1 MSQQDIFDL
10 EAYHFVKV
18 QVKYSTDLTDGLRI
32 RTVLGK
38 DVTVT
43 RLNGSIYINATKVID
58 PDYIITTGVLH
69 LIDKYEIWQLTLY
82 AFRTDGY
89 SAMNPNDTDA
99 RPEVAN
105 ITGSPTKSSPP
116 SSSLS
121 TGAKAGIAVGAALG
135 AIILFGLS
143 VFFWMRGRR
152 VPKKQQIHQ
161 LDSTEKNAG
170 PVELHG
176 TESHRSELPEKPS
189 DQPYEMDA
197 GGPVGSDLSDGTD
210 RTR

>member
-1 MSQQDIFDL
+1 
-10 EAYHFVKV
+10 VKG
-18 QVKYSTDLTDGLRI
+18 QVKYSTDLIDGLRI
-32 RTVLGK
+32 RTVVGN

-43 RLNGSIYINATKVID
+43 RLNGYIYINAAKVID

-69 LIDKYEIWQLTLY
+69 LIDKYKLWQLTLY
-82 AFRTDGY
+82 ALRTDGY
-89 SAMNPNDTDA
+89 SAMNLNDIAT

-121 TGAKAGIAVGAALG
+121 TGAKAGISVGAALG

-143 VFFWMRGRR
+143 VFCWMRRR
-152 VPKKQQIHQ
+152 SVPKKQQIHR

-176 TESHRSELPEKPS
+176 TDSHRSELSEKPS
-189 DQPYEMDA
+189 DRPYEMDA
-197 GGPVGSDLSDGTD
+197 GRPVGSELSDGTD

>member
-10 EAYHFVKV
+10 EAYHFVKGL
-18 QVKYSTDLTDGLRI
+18 VKYSTDLTDGLRI

-38 DVTVT
+38 DVTIT
-43 RLNGSIYINATKVID
+43 RLNGSIYINAAKVID

-69 LIDKYEIWQLTLY
+69 LIDN
-82 AFRTDGY
+82 
-89 SAMNPNDTDA
+89 AMNPNDTDA

-135 AIILFGLS
+135 ALILFGLLI
-143 VFFWMRGRR
+143 FFWMRRRR

-189 DQPYEMDA
+189 DRPYEMDA
-197 GGPVGSDLSDGTD
+197 GRPVGSELSDGTD